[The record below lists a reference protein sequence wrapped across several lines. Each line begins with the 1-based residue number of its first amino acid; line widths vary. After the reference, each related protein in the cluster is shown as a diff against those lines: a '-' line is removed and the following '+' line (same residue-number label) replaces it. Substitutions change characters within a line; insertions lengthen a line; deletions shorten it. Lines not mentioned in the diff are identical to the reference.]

1 MFLYEIMTFYQNT
14 QQLKWF
20 LSAVTDTVEQN
31 VHTQHITDVLKI
43 RRNSNFIG
51 LKIYL
56 AFIKTGSRFVTYQG
70 CCQMISIFVTKE
82 MLERFYL

>member
-14 QQLKWF
+14 QQPKWF

-56 AFIKTGSRFVTYQG
+56 T
-70 CCQMISIFVTKE
+70 
-82 MLERFYL
+82 